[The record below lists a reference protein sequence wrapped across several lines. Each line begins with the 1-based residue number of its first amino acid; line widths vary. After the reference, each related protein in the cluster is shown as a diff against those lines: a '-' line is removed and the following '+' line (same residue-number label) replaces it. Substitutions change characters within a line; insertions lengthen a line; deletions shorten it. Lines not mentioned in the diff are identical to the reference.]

1 MPRWKSLI
9 LLAAASVLAACAGR
23 DAPTGA
29 SGERGLNAAAPASAA
44 DAARERLT
52 RRFALALADPVFR
65 RYLKDSLDRSG
76 YREHKLYLQRLL
88 LRDGN
93 HVRRALARAAGDAD
107 SAVEADATLAGP
119 LEVYLP
125 VPEQRRAWQGDANL
139 LVATAL
145 RDHDAPVAFD
155 LAGRRRRLSADAPPA
170 IPVLAVVPAETN
182 FSRAPAPATCT
193 PETCDSGGGGT
204 GGGGGGSGG
213 GPSGGSPAPG
223 LYMTYS
229 HFVQDFEGW
238 LKGSPEFEIHILG
251 QAGASDSLT
260 DYQCAGEHAGGP
272 YTFDQNNLD
281 WNGSVLLF
289 SQAQLDSYKAQHP
302 NQSIRVFALED
313 DDTPCVIKTGQKA
326 LENIFA
332 VVDGIYNLATGGKDT
347 TTGITRI
354 YHQATILQKL
364 WAAAAGLIKTND
376 DLIGN
381 AVEDVVVGQ
390 YYPGANWIVKG
401 SNNVTNGWL
410 KLVMY

>member
-1 MPRWKSLI
+1 MSRWNTLC
-9 LLAAASVLAACAGR
+9 LLAAVGTITACADR
-23 DAPTGA
+23 QPPTGTA
-29 SGERGLNAAAPASAA
+29 EDRRPGAAAPASPA

-65 RYLKDSLDRSG
+65 TYLKDSLDHSG

-88 LRDGN
+88 RRDGDR
-93 HVRRALARAAGDAD
+93 VRRMLAAAAGEQD
-107 SAVEADATLAGP
+107 SAVDRDASLAGP

-125 VPEQRRAWQGDANL
+125 VPAHRTAWRGDGDL

-155 LAGRRRRLSADAPPA
+155 LHGRRRLLDPDQPPDT
-170 IPVLAVVPAETN
+170 PVLAVVPAETD
-182 FSRAPAPATCT
+182 FSQNPSSTICT
-193 PETCDSGGGGT
+193 LETCDGGGGGT
-204 GGGGGGSGG
+204 GGGGSGSGPGGSA
-213 GPSGGSPAPG
+213 PAPG
-223 LYMTYS
+223 LYMTYA

-272 YTFDQNNLD
+272 YTFDQNSLD

-289 SQAQLDSYKAQHP
+289 SQAQLDGYKSQHP

-313 DDTPCVIKTGQKA
+313 DDTACDIRTDHNA
-326 LENIFA
+326 LDEIFA

-347 TTGITRI
+347 TTGVTKA
-354 YHQATILQKL
+354 YHKAQILQKL
-364 WAAAAGLIKTND
+364 WAAVAGIIKSND

-381 AVEDVVVGQ
+381 AVEDVVVGKS
-390 YYPGANWIVKG
+390 YPGANWIVKG
-401 SNNVTNGWL
+401 RNNVTNGWL
-410 KLVMY
+410 KLQMF